1 MARILIVDD
10 EPDVLAAMNA
20 SLEDVGQTVMKA
32 GDRRQGMIMAAEQVP
47 ELIFLDLNMPR
58 IDGFET
64 LASLKADDRTREI
77 PVVIVCAKGRP
88 EDRLRTRAMGAT
100 DYINKPWADGEF
112 ALGTSL
118 ALMYAARRQTA
129 PWQGRAPALQQ
140 KILDT
145 MRPPQQARVIT
156 IRQPIVRQQ
165 PAPPP
170 PPPAATPPKF
180 VIPVPSQSPNG
191 QPPRAEPARA
201 ETQPKDGT
209 RLAAARFI
217 VQYEYSANQAAPA
230 TQADSKSAVILRPFE
245 DPDWVVRFDAYDSPT
260 AAAQAPGQ
268 PYRYVYGVRGV
279 SQPSASLAILSEWEL
294 AHRAQCGRFEANRTA
309 LFEIHRR
316 QFGGLISEWLLKRLD
331 DSPRYTV
338 LAMLS
343 EEDAAVRFRAF
354 IPPVQFTTQVAQRDI
369 GATEL
374 FGQCACR
381 VKRPDK

>member
-20 SLEDVGQTVMKA
+20 SLEDAGHSVMKA
-32 GDRRQGMIMAAEQVP
+32 ADGRQGMIMAAEHVP

-58 IDGFET
+58 VDGFET
-64 LASLKADDRTREI
+64 LAGLKADDRTREI
-77 PVVIVCAKGRP
+77 PVVIVSAKGRP

-100 DYINKPWADGEF
+100 DYINKPWGDGEL
-112 ALGTSL
+112 ALRATL
-118 ALMYAARRQTA
+118 ALMAAARRQTA
-129 PWQGRAPALQQ
+129 PPQGRAPALQQ
-140 KILDT
+140 KIFET

-170 PPPAATPPKF
+170 APPATPAKF
-180 VIPVPSQSPNG
+180 VIPVPSQAPNG
-191 QPPRAEPARA
+191 PPPRAEPAPA
-201 ETQPKDGT
+201 EPASKDGT
-209 RLAAARFI
+209 RLAAARFV

-230 TQADSKSAVILRPFE
+230 ARADSKSAVVLRPFE

-279 SQPSASLAILSEWEL
+279 SQQSASIAIFSEWEL
-294 AHRAQCGRFEANRTA
+294 ADPAQCGRFEANRTA

-343 EEDAAVRFRAF
+343 DEDATVRFRAF
-354 IPPVQFTTQVAQRDI
+354 IPPSQFVTQVLQRDM